1 MTIPAPVLA
10 VLVDVLIESYS
21 WSVLGTEFTTAG
33 APGEAPQGSGK
44 AARCMA
50 WLRRANAEA
59 PDDALPLLGRLL
71 HRFMEEV
78 LSDTQVW
85 SEELGEMLASP
96 ATRRAGLRDRMNKA
110 LAGAGLA
117 YIHGGHIIRG
127 GVHVGACQLH
137 ELIRGKNLAAIEAE
151 FETLAHRAATQPR
164 DALSAAA
171 NIVEA
176 VLGEMIAAWGLT
188 PPSNRSLNT
197 LWTTVK
203 PAINA
208 DPAAMPD
215 PDLRKVVGAMA
226 AMVDGLQGLRDDKSR
241 AHALRP
247 ELARSYRIQ
256 PRHARLAVNAALA
269 STVFLLETWNTAEK
283 RRAAG

>member
-1 MTIPAPVLA
+1 MTIPGPVLA
-10 VLVDVLIESYS
+10 VAVDVLTEAYT
-21 WSVLGTEFTTAG
+21 WPVLDREFTAAG
-33 APGEAPQGSGK
+33 APGETPEGSSK
-44 AARCMA
+44 AVRCMS
-50 WLRRANAEA
+50 WLRRVNAEA

-78 LSDTQVW
+78 LSDTQVP
-85 SEELGEMLASP
+85 L
-96 ATRRAGLRDRMNKA
+96 RADLRDRMNKA

-117 YIHGGHIIRG
+117 YVHGGHITRG
-127 GVHVGACQLH
+127 GVHVGARQLH

-151 FETLAHRAATQPR
+151 FETLAHRAATHPR

-208 DPAAMPD
+208 DPEAMPD
-215 PDLRKVVGAMA
+215 PDLRKIVGAMA

-241 AHALRP
+241 AHAMRP
-247 ELARSYRIQ
+247 ELARSYRIE

-269 STVFLLETWNTAEK
+269 LTVFLLETWNVAKK